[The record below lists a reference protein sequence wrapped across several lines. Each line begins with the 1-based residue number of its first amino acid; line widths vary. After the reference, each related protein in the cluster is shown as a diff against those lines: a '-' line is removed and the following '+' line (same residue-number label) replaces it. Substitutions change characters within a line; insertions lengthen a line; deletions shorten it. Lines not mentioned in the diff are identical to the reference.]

1 LSRPLNVRGGA
12 VYSRYARPVTTRPL
26 AVAALA
32 AVLAAAGAAA
42 VAWQGRPP
50 AAPAPAPPR
59 APALELGLVF
69 DDPLARD
76 LRAAEQLWDDGSR
89 AEARRRF
96 EAALAAH
103 PDSLEAAVG
112 AAVAAWPQGA
122 LDRLQALAA
131 EHPDSA
137 LVRLHLGLALFAAGR
152 GAEAARTEWRA
163 ALARDPD
170 TPAALRAED
179 LLHPDQAPGR
189 PFYVPAEG
197 LPADLSGLGP
207 AEQLAALEERAEQ
220 GGAEEWLDYGV
231 ALQRVGRPVSAQAAF
246 DRAAALK
253 PDSVEALTAAAV
265 ARFTKADPSAAFSRL
280 GPLARDNPEAAVV
293 RFHLGV
299 LLLWLRQVAEAR
311 EQLEQTRDLDTG
323 GTYGNRAVDLLERL
337 DEVGTS

>member
-1 LSRPLNVRGGA
+1 
-12 VYSRYARPVTTRPL
+12 VTTRPL

-50 AAPAPAPPR
+50 AAPAAAPAPAR

-89 AEARRRF
+89 AQARRRF
-96 EAALAAH
+96 DAALAAH

-112 AAVAAWPQGA
+112 AAVAAWPRGA
-122 LDRLQALAA
+122 VDRLQALAA

-152 GAEAARTEWRA
+152 GAEPARAEWRT
-163 ALARDPD
+163 ALERDPD

-179 LLHPDQAPGR
+179 LLHPEQAPGR
-189 PFYVPAEG
+189 PFYFPAEG

-220 GGAEEWLDYGV
+220 AGAEEWLDYGV
-231 ALQRVGRPVSAQAAF
+231 ALQRVGRPVSARAAF
-246 DRAAALK
+246 DRAAVLE

-299 LLLWLRQVAEAR
+299 LLLWLRQVSEAR
-311 EQLEQTRDLDTG
+311 EQLDQARDLDTG
-323 GTYGNRAVDLLERL
+323 GPYGNRAADLLERL